1 MKKYKIS
8 LFCKG
13 SESYIY
19 KISEEQKNKLI
30 EIDVEK
36 TAPNFEDIKD
46 ILSID
51 YLSDTD
57 DILLGAYN
65 DPELYTIQVEDED
78 GHVIWESSENYEN
91 SDVNYELLFSNED
104 ILIIEDYIKGQ
115 PFFYEIELEDEF
127 NPENLGLIVKDI
139 YEIIEIIVGIT
150 YNGEDLSYCK
160 DYGDYWSKGLNYY
173 ICKKDI

>member
-36 TAPNFEDIKD
+36 TSPNFEDIKD
-46 ILSID
+46 ILSVD

-78 GHVIWESSENYEN
+78 GKVIWESSENYEN
-91 SDVNYELLFSNED
+91 SDVNYELLYSKED
-104 ILIIEDYIKGQ
+104 VLIIEDYIKGQ
-115 PFFYEIELEDEF
+115 PFF
-127 NPENLGLIVKDI
+127 
-139 YEIIEIIVGIT
+139 
-150 YNGEDLSYCK
+150 
-160 DYGDYWSKGLNYY
+160 
-173 ICKKDI
+173 